1 MKKIT
6 LVLLLAFAMPVMA
19 DPIVGHVKTAG
30 WEEKTPEAT
39 LKAIQ
44 DFFHKKFPEVKGD
57 AFVDGS
63 MNWSEGERQYDK
75 FMTDRMHDD
84 FDQPHGYPEVMAMGK
99 KQWETPFANGKTMAS
114 CFAHGGKGAANDY
127 PKVDEKTGK
136 VITFENALNA
146 CRTMNG
152 EKPLDYGDMKKGV
165 GPMSVIARSLSN
177 GLRIK
182 MKIDTP
188 AELAAFNRGKE
199 IFYGRVGKFEQSC
212 ASCHIQHAGEIART
226 EELSPIIGQAAHFP
240 VFRQDKA
247 TDGVKLVTLQNRYE
261 GCQKSTQAAKPIN
274 EGSDES
280 NDLEYFHTYISQGMP
295 LSTGVFR
302 K

>member
-6 LVLLLAFAMPVMA
+6 LVLLLAFSLPALAEPVLT
-19 DPIVGHVKTAG
+19 VGY
-30 WEEKTPEAT
+30 EEKTPEAT
-39 LKAIQ
+39 LKALQ
-44 DFFHKKFPEVKGD
+44 DYFHKKSPEIKGD

-63 MNWSEGERQYDK
+63 MNYSEGERQYDK
-75 FMTDRMHDD
+75 FMMDRMQGD
-84 FDQPHGYPEVMAMGK
+84 FDQPEGYPEVMSLGK

-136 VITFENALNA
+136 VITFERALND
-146 CRTMNG
+146 CRVANG
-152 EKPLDYGDMKKGV
+152 EKPLDYDDMKKGV
-165 GPMSVIARSLSN
+165 GPMSIVARHLSD
-177 GLRIK
+177 GMRIN

-199 IFYGRVGKFEQSC
+199 VFYGRTGAADQSC
-212 ASCHIQHAGEIART
+212 ASCHIQHAGDIART
-226 EELSPIIGQAAHFP
+226 EDLSPVIGQATHFP
-240 VFRQDKA
+240 VFRGNGDN
-247 TDGVKLVTLQNRYE
+247 GVKLITLQNRYE
-261 GCQKSTQAAKPIN
+261 GCQKSTGVDKPMKPN
-274 EGSDES
+274 SDES
-280 NDLEYFHTYISQGMP
+280 NDLEYFHTYISNGLP